1 MRACAQHKRAA
12 TLFISGANDRWDFG
26 EDTIVNTN
34 RHMRLT
40 QDRQSEKGWLWSR
53 LPLSVSNWQMEV
65 EFKVDGKASS
75 MYGDGF
81 AIWITEDRAVTGPVF
96 GSKDNFK
103 GLGIFFDTYA
113 NSRHSYSLPRVT
125 AMLGDGHTSYD
136 HNGDNAATELAGC
149 SINFRRRD
157 VPTKARMTY
166 LAGKGFQLSLQTD
179 KEGQWTTCFIKDIQ
193 LPPAPYIGFS
203 AATGEV
209 TDNHE

>member
-1 MRACAQHKRAA
+1 M
-12 TLFISGANDRWDFG
+12 
-26 EDTIVNTN
+26 NTN

-65 EFKVDGKASS
+65 EFAVDGKASS

-125 AMLGDGHTSYD
+125 AMLGDGQTSYD
-136 HNGDNAATELAGC
+136 HNGDNANTELAGC

-157 VPTKARMTY
+157 VATKARMTY

-179 KEGQWTTCFIKDIQ
+179 QEGKWTTCFIKDIQ